1 MKSLY
6 LLLAAAGAVLPY
18 RHFIPFLRSNG
29 LDFKEFTA
37 ELFANN
43 ISSFFATDF
52 LICCLVFFVFLVREA
67 RKLQMQHWW
76 LYIVAT
82 LTIGLSF
89 ALPLFLFFRQK
100 ACERAKTSSLF

>member
-1 MKSLY
+1 MKSFY
-6 LLLAAAGAVLPY
+6 LFLTIAGAILPY
-18 RHFIPFLRSNG
+18 SHFIPFLRSHG
-29 LDFKEFTA
+29 LDVNLFVS

-52 LICCLVFFVFLVREA
+52 LICCLTFWVFSYHEA
-67 RKLQMQHWW
+67 RKHQMKHWW

-89 ALPLFLFFRQK
+89 AFPLFLYFRRK
-100 ACERAKTSSLF
+100 AFERT